1 MPAPC
6 RRALL
11 SAAALLTLAQ
21 PALAQGGSFPSAR
34 PVRLVVGSAPGGAAD
49 IMGRVLAE
57 GLAPAFPRG
66 ITVENRTGAGGNLAA
81 EAVARAAPD
90 GYTLLL
96 IDNAMI
102 GINPVMFRQISF
114 DPANDFTPIAH
125 VGDFPF
131 LFVVEPSVPATT
143 LNEFA
148 AWARAQRDPV
158 LFASPNPGSPHHLGM
173 EMVAQRMGFRVSHV
187 GFRGGAPAVA
197 ALLGGQMRVGSI
209 GLPPIVALLRE
220 GRLRAV
226 AISGPERSPLAPDV
240 PTLAEGGLT
249 GLSLTVWFGIAGP
262 RGLPPDIVRLTAA
275 ALQDAVARPDVAQR
289 LLAQGLTPRF
299 MPPEAFDPFM
309 TAERTRWSDATRAAN
324 VTVD

>member
-1 MPAPC
+1 MPVLC

-11 SAAALLTLAQ
+11 RAAALLPLAQ

-57 GLAPAFPRG
+57 GLAAAFPRG

-125 VGDFPF
+125 VEE
-131 LFVVEPSVPATT
+131 L
-143 LNEFA
+143 
-148 AWARAQRDPV
+148 
-158 LFASPNPGSPHHLGM
+158 
-173 EMVAQRMGFRVSHV
+173 
-187 GFRGGAPAVA
+187 
-197 ALLGGQMRVGSI
+197 
-209 GLPPIVALLRE
+209 
-220 GRLRAV
+220 
-226 AISGPERSPLAPDV
+226 
-240 PTLAEGGLT
+240 
-249 GLSLTVWFGIAGP
+249 
-262 RGLPPDIVRLTAA
+262 LTA
-275 ALQDAVARPDVAQR
+275 LR
-289 LLAQGLTPRF
+289 G
-299 MPPEAFDPFM
+299 
-309 TAERTRWSDATRAAN
+309 
-324 VTVD
+324 